1 MQIYIHE
8 RSDETTLVLSE
19 EGRILS
25 VHASADEAWDN
36 IYNYANQHELLVA
49 TLEDSCRN

>member
-8 RSDETTLVLSE
+8 RSDETALVLSE

-25 VHASADEAWDN
+25 VHASADDAWDN
-36 IYNYANQHELLVA
+36 IYSYANQHELLVA
-49 TLEDSCRN
+49 TLEESSES